1 MDIHKAEIFG
11 KEYVIEE
18 LIYNLTEKI
27 KERNNSR
34 RVTSYICK
42 SLQLIPQGKYL
53 SEDIFS
59 MFDDKP
65 KKERTAKEIVEE
77 VVEKAGLV
85 RLRSGKESILFVR

>member
-65 KKERTAKEIVEE
+65 KKERSAKEIVEE

-85 RLRSGKESILFVR
+85 RLRSGD

>member
-34 RVTSYICK
+34 RITSYICK

-59 MFDDKP
+59 MFEEKP

-85 RLRSGKESILFVR
+85 RLRSGN

>member
-34 RVTSYICK
+34 RITSYICK

-85 RLRSGKESILFVR
+85 RLKGGNESI

>member
-34 RVTSYICK
+34 RITSYICK

-59 MFDDKP
+59 MFEDKP

-77 VVEKAGLV
+77 VVERAGLV
-85 RLRSGKESILFVR
+85 RLRSGN

>member
-11 KEYVIEE
+11 KGYVIEE

-34 RVTSYICK
+34 RITSYICK

-65 KKERTAKEIVEE
+65 KKERSAKEIVEE
-77 VVEKAGLV
+77 VVKKAGLV
-85 RLRSGKESILFVR
+85 RLKVGNESI

>member
-85 RLRSGKESILFVR
+85 RLKGGNESI

>member
-34 RVTSYICK
+34 RITSYICK

-65 KKERTAKEIVEE
+65 KKERSAKEIVEE

-85 RLRSGKESILFVR
+85 RLRSGNESI

>member
-34 RVTSYICK
+34 RITSYICK

-59 MFDDKP
+59 MFEEKP

-85 RLRSGKESILFVR
+85 RLRRGN

>member
-34 RVTSYICK
+34 RITSYICK

-59 MFDDKP
+59 MFEEKP

-85 RLRSGKESILFVR
+85 RLRSGHERI

>member
-34 RVTSYICK
+34 RITSYICK

-59 MFDDKP
+59 MFDEKP
-65 KKERTAKEIVEE
+65 KKERSAKEIVEE

-85 RLRSGKESILFVR
+85 RLRSGD

>member
-34 RVTSYICK
+34 RITSYICK

-85 RLRSGKESILFVR
+85 RLRSGNESI

>member
-34 RVTSYICK
+34 RITSYICK

-59 MFDDKP
+59 MFDEKP
-65 KKERTAKEIVEE
+65 KKERSAKEIVEE

-85 RLRSGKESILFVR
+85 RLKGGN

>member
-34 RVTSYICK
+34 RITSYICK

-59 MFDDKP
+59 MFEEKP

-85 RLRSGKESILFVR
+85 RLTGGNESI

>member
-65 KKERTAKEIVEE
+65 KKERSAKEIVEE
-77 VVEKAGLV
+77 VVERAGLV
-85 RLRSGKESILFVR
+85 RLISGN

>member
-34 RVTSYICK
+34 RITSYICK

-65 KKERTAKEIVEE
+65 KKERSAKEIVEE
-77 VVEKAGLV
+77 VVKKAGLV
-85 RLRSGKESILFVR
+85 RLRSGN

>member
-1 MDIHKAEIFG
+1 MDIHKAEICG

-85 RLRSGKESILFVR
+85 RLKVGNESI

>member
-65 KKERTAKEIVEE
+65 KKERSAKEIIEE

-85 RLRSGKESILFVR
+85 RLRSGD

>member
-59 MFDDKP
+59 MFEEKP

-85 RLRSGKESILFVR
+85 RLRSGN

>member
-18 LIYNLTEKI
+18 LVYNLTEKI
-27 KERNNSR
+27 KECNQFR
-34 RVTSYICK
+34 RVISYICK

-85 RLRSGKESILFVR
+85 RLRSGD

>member
-34 RVTSYICK
+34 RITSYICK

-59 MFDDKP
+59 MFEEQP
-65 KKERTAKEIVEE
+65 KKERSAKEIVEE

-85 RLRSGKESILFVR
+85 RLRSGD

>member
-18 LIYNLTEKI
+18 LIYNLAEKI

-34 RVTSYICK
+34 RITSYICK

-85 RLRSGKESILFVR
+85 RLRSGN

>member
-34 RVTSYICK
+34 RITSYICK

-65 KKERTAKEIVEE
+65 RKERTAKEIVEE

-85 RLRSGKESILFVR
+85 RLRSGD

>member
-11 KEYVIEE
+11 KDYVIEE

-34 RVTSYICK
+34 RITSYICK

-85 RLRSGKESILFVR
+85 RLRSGN

>member
-59 MFDDKP
+59 MFEEKP

-85 RLRSGKESILFVR
+85 RLKVGNESI

>member
-18 LIYNLTEKI
+18 LIYSLTEKI

-34 RVTSYICK
+34 RITSYICK

-59 MFDDKP
+59 MFDEKP
-65 KKERTAKEIVEE
+65 KKERSAKEIVEE

-85 RLRSGKESILFVR
+85 RLRSGD

>member
-18 LIYNLTEKI
+18 LVYNLTEKI
-27 KERNNSR
+27 KECNHIR

-65 KKERTAKEIVEE
+65 KKERSAKEIVEE

-85 RLRSGKESILFVR
+85 RLRSGN

>member
-18 LIYNLTEKI
+18 LLYNLTEKI

-34 RVTSYICK
+34 RITSYICK

-65 KKERTAKEIVEE
+65 KKERSAKEIVEE

-85 RLRSGKESILFVR
+85 RLRSGD

>member
-34 RVTSYICK
+34 RITSYICK

-65 KKERTAKEIVEE
+65 KKERTAKEIIEE
-77 VVEKAGLV
+77 VVERAGLV
-85 RLRSGKESILFVR
+85 RLRSGNESI

>member
-34 RVTSYICK
+34 RITSYICK

-65 KKERTAKEIVEE
+65 KKERSAKEIVEE

-85 RLRSGKESILFVR
+85 RLKVGNESI

>member
-34 RVTSYICK
+34 RITSYICK

-65 KKERTAKEIVEE
+65 KKERSAKEIVEE

-85 RLRSGKESILFVR
+85 RLISGN

>member
-1 MDIHKAEIFG
+1 MNIHKAEIFG

-34 RVTSYICK
+34 RITSYICK

-77 VVEKAGLV
+77 VVKKAGLV
-85 RLRSGKESILFVR
+85 RLKVGNESI